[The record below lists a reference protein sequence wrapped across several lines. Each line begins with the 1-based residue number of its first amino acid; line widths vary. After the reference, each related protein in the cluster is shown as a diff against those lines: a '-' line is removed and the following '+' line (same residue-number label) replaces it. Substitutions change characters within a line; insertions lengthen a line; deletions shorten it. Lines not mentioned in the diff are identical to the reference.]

1 MWRLAQRS
9 VWRGYGEAVRMP
21 GGDSITV
28 RQVSGE
34 QKQCATCR
42 RVIGAGELYVDL
54 WNNQERHRFFCVNHA
69 PAAVETRVAGQ
80 DPQ

>member
-1 MWRLAQRS
+1 MWRLVQRA

-21 GGDSITV
+21 GGDTISV

-34 QKQCATCR
+34 DKQCATCR

-54 WNNQERHRFFCVNHA
+54 WNSEGRHRFFCVKHS
-69 PAAVETRVAGQ
+69 PTPIDTRVGGQ
-80 DPQ
+80 NPQ